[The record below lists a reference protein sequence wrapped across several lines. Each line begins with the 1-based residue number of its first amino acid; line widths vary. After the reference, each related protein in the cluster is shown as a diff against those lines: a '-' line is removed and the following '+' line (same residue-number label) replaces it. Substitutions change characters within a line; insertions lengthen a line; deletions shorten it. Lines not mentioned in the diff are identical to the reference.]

1 MRPVVV
7 RIEAVEGQLEP
18 NTTARR
24 AQRRAPSPRRSAVK
38 LPNSYLSCTA
48 LIVTSEAVVLGRQA
62 SLDTETICEIFS
74 VSRGRSSATEDNSLD
89 AIAEGHGV
97 DIYDYVGEVT
107 TDAGD
112 ASPSGG

>member
-1 MRPVVV
+1 M
-7 RIEAVEGQLEP
+7 
-18 NTTARR
+18 
-24 AQRRAPSPRRSAVK
+24 K
-38 LPNSYLSCTA
+38 LPNSYLSRTA
-48 LIVTSEAVVLGRQA
+48 LIATSEAVVLRRQTG
-62 SLDTETICEIFS
+62 LDTETICEIFS
-74 VSRGRSSATEDNSLD
+74 VSRGRNSATEDKSPA